1 MNRTNERILQALGA
15 ANWWE
20 ELANAI
26 ILQAISDYK
35 TPYGSHGIIHDDD
48 LKETAR
54 DEIERF
60 IRSEWFGILTTL
72 DPEYLIRLLRE
83 ETYGD

>member
-15 ANWWE
+15 ANWCE

-35 TPYGSHGIIHDDD
+35 SPPSDHGRINDD
-48 LKETAR
+48 LIESAR

-60 IRSEWFGILTTL
+60 IRSDWFGILTTL

-83 ETYGD
+83 AAYGD